1 MRNGRAMHVPLAPG
15 LILTADAVASGCD
28 DRQLARACEAGHLV
42 RVSRG
47 AYVTPETWSE
57 LDPRGRQA
65 LRAVAAARTRRRT
78 DLALSHESAAL
89 VWGLPTWGW
98 PRGPVEFLAAGDG
111 RAHTTPDVRVRLA
124 PTGEDDVTS
133 LDGVSVT
140 SLRRTVLDLLSTR
153 DRAQS
158 VVLVDHVLR
167 TGALTRADLTD
178 LLDTRPGARN
188 RRRAAWAVAFGDA
201 RAESP
206 GESVS
211 RVLAS
216 DAGFVSPQLQRPF
229 SDARGPIGVVDFF
242 FPDPDGSGRGR
253 IGEFDGDVKYLGGQF
268 RQGRTPEQVVAEE
281 KAREDRLRALATT
294 TGFVRW
300 TRHDLTR
307 PQSLAGLLAGAGVG
321 RPR

>member
-1 MRNGRAMHVPLAPG
+1 MHPSLAPS
-15 LILTADAVASGCD
+15 LILTADAVARGCD
-28 DRQLARACEAGHLV
+28 DRRLARACEAGHLV

-47 AYVTPETWSE
+47 ACVTPETWSE
-57 LDPRGRQA
+57 LDPRERQA
-65 LRAVAAARTRRRT
+65 LRAVAAARTRRRN

-89 VWGLPTWGW
+89 MWGLPTWGW
-98 PRGPVEFLAAGDG
+98 PQGPVEFLASGDG

-124 PTGEDDVTS
+124 PTDEEDVTS
-133 LDGVSVT
+133 LDDVSLT
-140 SLRRTVLDLLSTR
+140 SLRRTVLDLLLTR
-153 DRAQS
+153 ERVQA

-167 TGALTRADLTD
+167 AGSLTRADLAD
-178 LLDTRPGARN
+178 LLATRPGARN

-211 RVLAS
+211 RVLAR
-216 DAGFVSPQLQRPF
+216 DAGLVVPQLQRPF
-229 SDARGPIGVVDFF
+229 SDARGSIGVVDFF

-268 RQGRTPEQVVAEE
+268 RHGRTPEQVVAEE

-294 TGFVRW
+294 SGFVRW
-300 TRHDLTR
+300 TRHDLAR
-307 PQSLAGLLAGAGVG
+307 PERLAGLLGAAGVG
-321 RPR
+321 RGR